1 VASHDLQ
8 EPLRMVSSF
17 MNLLSR
23 RLEDQLDDTAKQYM
37 HYAVDGADRMKSL
50 IHDLLEYS
58 RVGTNKENFV
68 KTDPAEVINYV
79 IRVLDEEI
87 QKTGA
92 QISIGPMPLIMAN
105 KTLFSQ
111 LLVNLVSNALK
122 YNGNKVPQIELGCT
136 ENAHEYKF
144 YVKDNGEGIDQK
156 FFDKIFIIFQ
166 RLHNK
171 GEYSGTGIGL
181 AICKKIVEA
190 HKGRIWVESEKG
202 IGSTFYFTIPKSVI

>member
-1 VASHDLQ
+1 
-8 EPLRMVSSF
+8 
-17 MNLLSR
+17 
-23 RLEDQLDDTAKQYM
+23 
-37 HYAVDGADRMKSL
+37 MKSL

-92 QISIGPMPLIMAN
+92 QISIGPMPQIMAN

-136 ENAHEYKF
+136 ENAQEYKF